1 MNVLRIS
8 GQSPVSILTAK
19 IRSRVFGL
27 KRVEGASADA
37 DDGASSAYAKNLAKL
52 IPGEALSLYAAGSNV
67 QVPAKVQDWHIW
79 PVYCLVAA
87 IIFRWL
93 ATRKKGSW
101 IPQVW
106 AIAIS
111 VISFVLWL
119 YTQGDW
125 ILRYQMSADF
135 VYLVKYTMLFWV
147 FVIPA
152 LVSGDEPADQVEY

>member
-52 IPGEALSLYAAGSNV
+52 IPGEALSLYAAEATCKC
-67 QVPAKVQDWHIW
+67 PRKVQDWHIW

-87 IIFRWL
+87 IIFRWWRRGKRGL
-93 ATRKKGSW
+93 GV
-101 IPQVW
+101 PQVW

-125 ILRYQMSADF
+125 NSPVSDVGGFRISGKMHDTYSG
-135 VYLVKYTMLFWV
+135 YL
-147 FVIPA
+147 
-152 LVSGDEPADQVEY
+152 